1 MLLTFVWQ
9 RAVLD
14 GYGWFLKD
22 QTSRISSV
30 NKFLR
35 KVPEYQVFLQDHA
48 PHDKGLFHEIDIFF
62 EGLNILC
69 VWADGFHGLFT

>member
-1 MLLTFVWQ
+1 
-9 RAVLD
+9 VLD

-35 KVPEYQVFLQDHA
+35 KVPEYQVFSHHHA
-48 PHDKGLFHEIDIFF
+48 PHDKGLCHEMDIFF
-62 EGLNILC
+62 EGLNILI
-69 VWADGFHGLFT
+69 VLSVYELMVFTVFFKANH